1 MRNAGV
7 IKRCVMISGLLISGM
22 PTFGAA
28 KLDKDTCD
36 QLRGEKVT
44 FVQSGILADFE
55 KGAAWG
61 KTNLSADRLREVE
74 HFILLDE
81 QLKFGCREAVLTQDA
96 KAAGEAAVKLEL
108 NPDADPTAPEPD
120 PAQAAGAGSDAAAG
134 ADSGRS
140 LADDATAA
148 TKPVKRQ
155 KPAAAAKPKSKPK
168 DAYVPPPGTESVL
181 EAPADA
187 PESGP
192 KAQ

>member
-1 MRNAGV
+1 MRNSGV
-7 IKRCVMISGLLISGM
+7 IKRCVIISGLLIWGM
-22 PTFGAA
+22 PSFGAA

-36 QLRGEKVT
+36 QLRTEKVT

-61 KTNLSADRLREVE
+61 KSNLNADRLREVE

-108 NPDADPTAPEPD
+108 NPDADPTAPAPEPGQETQPD
-120 PAQAAGAGSDAAAG
+120 SAAAAG
-134 ADSGRS
+134 ANAARS
-140 LADDATAA
+140 LVDDAAA
-148 TKPVKRQ
+148 APKVQRRVKP
-155 KPAAAAKPKSKPK
+155 AAAKPKPKAK

-187 PESGP
+187 PESAP